1 MARNRN
7 RNRSVF
13 FWIVLGY
20 FTLFTSTLILKFLSP
35 KDIGSVSDMQQ
46 GTPDLSVN
54 DVSQSTSGRGIV
66 ASEVVDKV
74 LSWVF
79 DEDPPRCPSCRAL
92 LATKP
97 KRKTI
102 CPFCGKAIYVRTNSS
117 GYTELLNEGHLR
129 FYKR

>member
-1 MARNRN
+1 MLLWSA
-7 RNRSVF
+7 
-13 FWIVLGY
+13 LGY
-20 FTLFTSTLILKFLSP
+20 FLPLTSTLVLKFLKP
-35 KDIGSVSDMQQ
+35 KNRAEELKGNQKS
-46 GTPDLSVN
+46 
-54 DVSQSTSGRGIV
+54 STIPGERETGGIISRGI
-66 ASEVVDKV
+66 AGSEVVDKV